1 METFCY
7 ETKEGV
13 TYGYFPVLRE
23 MGFENAFTCM
33 EGGESAILPHTLN
46 MALHVGDEAALVI
59 RNREKAARALSI
71 SLDRTV
77 TCAQIHGS
85 QIAVVDA
92 AQAGRGARDFGTTL
106 AGVDG
111 LASGEKDLPLM
122 LFYADCTPIM
132 IVDPVQ
138 KGAALLHVGWRGT
151 VGAIGPKAVSVMKE
165 TFHSQPRDLV
175 AAIGPSIGP
184 KDYEVDD
191 RVRNAAPGYEA
202 FFIQTRPHH
211 YLMDLWHL
219 NAAMLQKAG
228 IPTNQIYLAGVST
241 FSSDHY
247 FSYRRDHGR
256 TGSLLPFYFNVE
268 GKTRKEML
276 CMLSEKLASVQ
287 KKIDEA
293 LALRKEKKVT
303 GDTVTILAV
312 TKNHPPEVVTEALDA
327 GLTEIGEN
335 RVQEAM
341 HKQEVLPKRGH
352 WHLIGHLQT
361 NKAKHA
367 VEHFDLIESAD
378 SAKILTH
385 LDRAAE
391 QVGKVQDVLLQI
403 NEAGESQKSGFQ
415 PADFRAIVKTLDDY
429 PHLRVRGVMVIAQ
442 ATDQVEETRPVFRA
456 GYEDF
461 LFLRDA
467 LKHEDVNIL
476 PWA

>member
-1 METFCY
+1 
-7 ETKEGV
+7 
-13 TYGYFPVLRE
+13 
-23 MGFENAFTCM
+23 
-33 EGGESAILPHTLN
+33 
-46 MALHVGDEAALVI
+46 
-59 RNREKAARALSI
+59 
-71 SLDRTV
+71 
-77 TCAQIHGS
+77 
-85 QIAVVDA
+85 
-92 AQAGRGARDFGTTL
+92 
-106 AGVDG
+106 
-111 LASGEKDLPLM
+111 
-122 LFYADCTPIM
+122 
-132 IVDPVQ
+132 
-138 KGAALLHVGWRGT
+138 
-151 VGAIGPKAVSVMKE
+151 
-165 TFHSQPRDLV
+165 
-175 AAIGPSIGP
+175 
-184 KDYEVDD
+184 
-191 RVRNAAPGYEA
+191 
-202 FFIQTRPHH
+202 
-211 YLMDLWHL
+211 
-219 NAAMLQKAG
+219 
-228 IPTNQIYLAGVST
+228 
-241 FSSDHY
+241 
-247 FSYRRDHGR
+247 
-256 TGSLLPFYFNVE
+256 
-268 GKTRKEML
+268 
-276 CMLSEKLASVQ
+276 MLSEKLASVQ

-415 PADFRAIVKTLDDY
+415 PADFRAIVKTLDAY

-467 LKHEDVNIL
+467 LKHKDVNIL
-476 PWA
+476 SMGMTHDY

>member
-1 METFCY
+1 
-7 ETKEGV
+7 
-13 TYGYFPVLRE
+13 
-23 MGFENAFTCM
+23 
-33 EGGESAILPHTLN
+33 
-46 MALHVGDEAALVI
+46 
-59 RNREKAARALSI
+59 
-71 SLDRTV
+71 
-77 TCAQIHGS
+77 
-85 QIAVVDA
+85 
-92 AQAGRGARDFGTTL
+92 
-106 AGVDG
+106 
-111 LASGEKDLPLM
+111 
-122 LFYADCTPIM
+122 
-132 IVDPVQ
+132 
-138 KGAALLHVGWRGT
+138 
-151 VGAIGPKAVSVMKE
+151 
-165 TFHSQPRDLV
+165 
-175 AAIGPSIGP
+175 
-184 KDYEVDD
+184 
-191 RVRNAAPGYEA
+191 
-202 FFIQTRPHH
+202 
-211 YLMDLWHL
+211 
-219 NAAMLQKAG
+219 
-228 IPTNQIYLAGVST
+228 
-241 FSSDHY
+241 
-247 FSYRRDHGR
+247 
-256 TGSLLPFYFNVE
+256 
-268 GKTRKEML
+268 
-276 CMLSEKLASVQ
+276 MLSEKLASVQ

-293 LALRKEKKVT
+293 LVLRKEKKVT

-391 QVGKVQDVLLQI
+391 QVGKVLLQI
-403 NEAGESQKSGFQ
+403 NETGESQTRRCH
-415 PADFRAIVKTLDDY
+415 PADCSASVKTLDAY

-476 PWA
+476 SMGMTHDYWIAVEEGANEIRLRSALFGARDYTLKF